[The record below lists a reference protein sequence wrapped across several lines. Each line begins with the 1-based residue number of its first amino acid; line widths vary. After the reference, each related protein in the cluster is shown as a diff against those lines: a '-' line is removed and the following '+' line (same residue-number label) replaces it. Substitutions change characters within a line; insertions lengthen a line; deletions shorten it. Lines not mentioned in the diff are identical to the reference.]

1 MGSGA
6 DVFRL
11 ALFFLNLALR
21 YSLPEEIRI
30 GGLFES
36 FDDDREMAFRYAVH
50 KINADDSL
58 LPNSRLKTK
67 VERLKPQSSFHAAK
81 SVCSLVGEGA
91 VAIFGPNSP
100 ASSALVRSTAAT
112 LHLPHLESHSYLER
126 GSRTPFTVSLF
137 PKSLGTAIYE
147 LVKSKNWRSFTII
160 YEDAEELMKLQ
171 ELMKLRNEN
180 NLKITLQQYSAD
192 FQYNKILKDIRKK
205 GETNIVLEVPTSRI
219 KDVLTEAQKAGM
231 LTEYHNYLITSLDFH
246 TLDLSAFQHSRSNI
260 SAFRI
265 VSPESQYYGR
275 EARTWIF
282 GRKEHSLKKEA
293 PLTTETALLVDAVN
307 LYAQALHN
315 VAAVQTLSA
324 RSVSCDSPALWPYG
338 SDLLDAIKKVRMKGL
353 TGEIAIDKHGYRSNF
368 SLDILELKTKGI
380 VKVGEWDP
388 EDGLVFSRNYS
399 RDLSEAKDNLQNIT
413 LRVTSIVSKPY
424 TMIKEGDYLT
434 GNERFEGF
442 CVDLIQEICSRLKC
456 NYVYRLVGDDSYG
469 KRHENG
475 TWNGMIG
482 EVINREVDLAI
493 ADLTITHEREEV
505 VDFTMP
511 FMNLGI
517 SILFKKPT
525 KSSPKLFSF
534 LAPFSFEVWV
544 YMATAYLGVSLL
556 LFVLARFSPYE
567 WVNPHPC
574 NPKTE
579 YLENTFSLLNSF
591 WFTIGSLMQQGSDIA
606 PRATST
612 RTVAA
617 LWWFFTLI
625 MISSY
630 TANLAAFLT
639 AERMKSPIESAEDLA
654 RQSDIPYGCVEDG
667 STRSF
672 FEASKLQPYKR
683 MYTVMQTAQ
692 PSVFTKNNQL
702 GIERVKKGNY
712 AFLMESTTIEFNTM
726 RDCELTQIGGLL
738 DSKGYGIAT
747 PPGSPY
753 RALISSEILKLQE
766 EGVLYVLKEKWF
778 LSNAGKCKDEDKKT
792 TSASELGLPNVGGVF
807 VVLLAG
813 LGMAAIIAVFEFIWR
828 TKKIPRD
835 ERRMILAEMFHELQD
850 ICKCRGSSRPAP
862 NYLTRGS
869 TDNGFMLHSA
879 TSFNTVSSH
888 DFLS

>member
-1 MGSGA
+1 MRRGA
-6 DVFRL
+6 DVRWLPLLWLLPRL
-11 ALFFLNLALR
+11 SIA
-21 YSLPEEIRI
+21 SLPEVIPI

-36 FDDDREMAFRYAVH
+36 LETFDDDREMAFRFAVDR
-50 KINADDSL
+50 INSDESL
-58 LPNSRLKTK
+58 LPNARLAAKI
-67 VERLKPQSSFHAAK
+67 ERLKPQSSFHAAK
-81 SVCSLVGEGA
+81 AVCALVSEGA
-91 VAIFGPNSP
+91 LALFGPPSS
-100 ASSALVRSTAAT
+100 ASSALVRSTSST
-112 LHLPHLESHSYLER
+112 LHLPHLEWHPPTREGPRS
-126 GSRTPFTVSLF
+126 PFTVSLF
-137 PKSLGTAIYE
+137 PRSLGLALYQ
-147 LVKSKNWRSFTII
+147 LVRSKNWRAFTII
-160 YEDAEELMKLQ
+160 YEDPEELIKLQ
-171 ELMKLRNEN
+171 DLMKLRNLSN
-180 NLKITLQQYSAD
+180 VKISLQQYTFD

-246 TLDLSAFQHSRSNI
+246 TLDLSSFQHSRSNI

-265 VSPESQYYGR
+265 VSPEGQYYGR
-275 EARTWIF
+275 DSHTRLF
-282 GRKEHSLKKEA
+282 GRKEHSLRKVT

-307 LYAQALHN
+307 LYSRALHD
-315 VAAVQTLSA
+315 VAQKQTISS
-324 RSVSCDSPALWPYG
+324 RSVSCDSPGVWPYG
-338 SDLLDAIKKVRMKGL
+338 TSVLEAMKKMQMRGL
-353 TGEIAIDKHGYRSNF
+353 TGDVQLDKQGRRTNYT
-368 SLDILELKTKGI
+368 LDLLELKTKGI
-380 VKVGEWDP
+380 VKVGEWDQ
-388 EDGLVFSRNYS
+388 ENNLVFSRNYS

-413 LRVTSIVSKPY
+413 LRVTSIESKPY
-424 TMIKEGDYLT
+424 TMRKKGEYLR
-434 GNERFEGF
+434 GNQRYEGF
-442 CVDLIQEICSRLKC
+442 CVDLIHAICERLKC
-456 NYVYRLVGDDSYG
+456 KFEYRLVGDKNYG
-469 KRHENG
+469 KKHENG
-475 TWNGMIG
+475 TWDGMIG

-493 ADLTITHEREEV
+493 ADLTITLEREEV

-517 SILFKKPT
+517 SILFKKPI

-567 WVNPHPC
+567 WISPHPC

-579 YLENTFSLLNSF
+579 YLENNFSLLNSF

-639 AERMKSPIESAEDLA
+639 AERMKSPIESADDLA
-654 RQSDIPYGCVEDG
+654 RQSDIQYGCVESG
-667 STRSF
+667 STRAF
-672 FEASKLQPYKR
+672 FESSKLQPYKR
-683 MYTVMQTAQ
+683 MWTFMQTTQ
-692 PSVFTKNNQL
+692 PSVFTKNNDQ
-702 GIERVKKGNY
+702 GIERVKKGNF
-712 AFLMESTTIEFNTM
+712 AFLMESTTIEFHTE
-726 RDCELTQIGGLL
+726 RDCDLTQIGGLL

-753 RALISSEILKLQE
+753 RALISSEILRLQE
-766 EGVLYVLKEKWF
+766 DGILHMLKEKWWKG
-778 LSNAGKCKDEDKKT
+778 AGRCKDEDKKP

-813 LGMAAIIAVFEFIWR
+813 LGMAAIVAVFEFIWR

-835 ERRMILAEMFHELQD
+835 ERPF
-850 ICKCRGSSRPAP
+850 S
-862 NYLTRGS
+862 
-869 TDNGFMLHSA
+869 
-879 TSFNTVSSH
+879 
-888 DFLS
+888 